1 MSELRSSG
9 GAVLVGLTGSDADRT
24 FRLDARSTVI
34 GRDPQLCN
42 LVFEKNVLS
51 RRHASIDRDD
61 LGSFVITD
69 LGSRYGTYVND
80 RQVSVSPIVAGDRV
94 GFGPGGALAFLFSIQ
109 DVGAQAHLRTEI
121 SSSGRT
127 GWTNS
132 PGAVQD
138 GATPLPATG
147 PLTGALV
154 QALRIGRAVDNDV
167 VLDSPGVS
175 RYHATIR
182 FDQGSA
188 AMIGDVGSTNG
199 TFVNGDPVLAPRII
213 SPVDLVGIGGFLLR
227 VDGRTVRQHDL
238 SECRISAIDVSKT
251 IAGKPILSG
260 ITLSISPREFV
271 GVMGPSGCGK
281 STFVDALNGNRP
293 ATSGSV
299 YVNELDLYRNF
310 DALRR
315 SIGHVPQRDVLH
327 DALSVEDTL
336 NFAARLRLPDSASG
350 PALAATVAEAIATV
364 GLEEHRSTA
373 FRNLSGGQQKRLSL
387 AIELLTKP
395 NFIFLDEPTSPLD
408 PETTENMMLLF
419 RRLADEG
426 RIVVMVTHRFE
437 RFELMHKVAI
447 LARGGRLAFYGPP
460 REALEYFGC
469 TQPGDIFKRIS
480 SGDADTLDRAF
491 RQSATY
497 HAHVE
502 ERLVEAAALA
512 RSTGRLRGDVPS
524 TASSRRAGF
533 RQFGT
538 LCSRYL
544 AVKLR
549 DTRNT
554 ALLLAQAPIV
564 AFILSV
570 VTGDAVN
577 DGKTIFIAA
586 IISVWFGANNAIREI
601 VSEGAIYVRER
612 RVCLKIPS
620 YVMSKFAVL
629 SLVALVQCVL
639 FMTILCVLGGFH
651 WSNVFGL
658 TITLYLTAL
667 GGVAM
672 GLFFSAFVTSTEKAM
687 SVLPLVL
694 IPQLLL
700 SGYIVPLGPLH
711 AKTVIESRDG
721 KQIPVAKP
729 ASADEYATSEKN
741 PPTSEQ
747 ARSGMPTV
755 PEPVKKT
762 ANGMG
767 TVGSAAAQLI
777 VARWSLEALVNIV
790 SADDTKARDALALG
804 MKIPA
809 YDAVFEKRSESDVV
823 AAYRRRVGACWIA
836 LLAFGAVFLALTML
850 ALRRKDVL

>member
-1 MSELRSSG
+1 MNESRSNG
-9 GAVLVGLTGSDADRT
+9 GAELVSLTGSDADRV
-24 FRLDARSTVI
+24 FRLESRSTVI

-42 LVFEKNVLS
+42 LVFDKNVLS
-51 RRHASIDRDD
+51 RRHASIDQDD
-61 LGSFVITD
+61 QGSFVLTD

-80 RQVSVSPIVAGDRV
+80 LQVSASPIVSGDRI
-94 GFGPGGALAFLFSIQ
+94 GFGPGGALAFTF
-109 DVGAQAHLRTEI
+109 RTQEAG
-121 SSSGRT
+121 SRTDATSGSLTGPT
-127 GWTNS
+127 GWTS
-132 PGAVQD
+132 APAAVD
-138 GATPLPATG
+138 VRATPLPATG
-147 PLTGALV
+147 PLTGALA
-154 QALRIGRAVDNDV
+154 QGLRIGRAVDNDV

-182 FDQGSA
+182 FDQGPA
-188 AMIGDVGSTNG
+188 AMIGDLGSTNG
-199 TFVNGDPVLAPRII
+199 TFVNGEPVLAPRVI

-227 VDGRTVRQHDL
+227 IDGRTVRQHDL

-251 IAGKPILSG
+251 ISGKSILSG

-336 NFAARLRLPDSASG
+336 KFAARLRLPDSATG

-364 GLEEHRSTA
+364 GLEEHRGTA

-447 LARGGRLAFYGPP
+447 LARGGRLAFFGPP

-480 SGDADTLDRAF
+480 SADADTLDHAF

-524 TASSRRAGF
+524 TASSRRAGL

-538 LCSRYL
+538 LCARYL

-564 AFILSV
+564 AFILSF

-577 DGKTIFIAA
+577 DGKTVFIAA

-601 VSEGAIYVRER
+601 VSEGAVYVRER

-629 SLVALVQCVL
+629 SLVAFVQCVL
-639 FMTILCVLGGFH
+639 FTMILCTLGGFK
-651 WSNVFGL
+651 WSNVLGL
-658 TITLYLTAL
+658 TITLFLTAL
-667 GGVAM
+667 AGVAM

-700 SGYIVPLGPLH
+700 SGYIVPLGPLYMRT
-711 AKTVIESRDG
+711 AVENRG
-721 KQIPVAKP
+721 KEQVQVTKP
-729 ASADEYATSEKN
+729 ASADDYATKDKTAPVSGG
-741 PPTSEQ
+741 PP
-747 ARSGMPTV
+747 SGPPTV
-755 PEPVKKT
+755 PDQITKT
-762 ANGMG
+762 ADGMG

-790 SADDTKARDALALG
+790 SADDTKTRDTLAMG
-804 MKIPA
+804 MRVPA
-809 YDAVFEKRSESDVV
+809 YEAVFDERPESDVV
-823 AAYRRRVGACWIA
+823 AAYRRRVGACWLA
-836 LLAFGAVFLALTML
+836 LLSFSAAFLAFTML